1 MDLLEKLKVLNSE
14 REFELHHRSPL
25 TKTMIDNW
33 HNERNSV
40 IENWYINSSRK
51 YDRELKAI
59 ERPIIIAYKDNKKDF
74 DKRKD
79 YSYVVQKMIEVEKV
93 RNSIEIMSEKDDI
106 EGQENNNRKDGI
118 VMETTTCIETIQ
130 KNPSAIIQRK
140 KLVIIDEDKE
150 KK

>member
-93 RNSIEIMSEKDDI
+93 RNSIEIM
-106 EGQENNNRKDGI
+106 
-118 VMETTTCIETIQ
+118 
-130 KNPSAIIQRK
+130 
-140 KLVIIDEDKE
+140 
-150 KK
+150 